1 MHCQVEGCRFSQY
14 HKTRDHQCGKC
25 DKFSHGQRECGDSF
39 KRELLMRKIDE
50 EEYYQGRIIIAY
62 ATNKNPIKDD
72 YYPVVVYDYD
82 RIRKELKD
90 DTYLLLSGGMGTTVL
105 FKKISQKLIIMEV
118 IGDEVTREQYNNILN
133 NFVGHRNKQ
142 TLIYQ

>member
-1 MHCQVEGCRFSQY
+1 
-14 HKTRDHQCGKC
+14 
-25 DKFSHGQRECGDSF
+25 
-39 KRELLMRKIDE
+39 MRKIDE